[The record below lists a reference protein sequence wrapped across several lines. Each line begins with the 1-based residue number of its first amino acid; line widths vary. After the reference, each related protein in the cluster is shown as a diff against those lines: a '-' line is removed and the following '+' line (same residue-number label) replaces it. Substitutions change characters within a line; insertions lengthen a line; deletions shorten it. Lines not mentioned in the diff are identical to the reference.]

1 MKIKKLS
8 IITINLNDSKGLEKT
23 IKSVITQTFINYEFI
38 IIDGA
43 STDKSI
49 EIIKQYKD
57 FITFWKSE
65 PDTGI
70 YNAMNKGIKVAQGE
84 FCLFLNSGDVL
95 FDNSSLEKSFSY
107 MNEDIKIASCRIKVN
122 NKIIEPPTDDKKLR
136 FTFGHQPCHQATFI
150 HRSLF
155 NKYGYY
161 NEMNRIASDVEFFF
175 IAMDIN
181 GELMQQIP
189 VVLAIFDTT
198 GISSTAESQ
207 KNVFSE
213 MKNMYARLFPEPYN
227 YVLYEY
233 SINLS
238 YLGTKKIEMIK
249 NIDKYFFLRRMTSF
263 ALYVPYFI
271 SKILDR
277 KN

>member
-23 IKSVITQTFINYEFI
+23 IKSVIKQTFIDYQFI
-38 IIDGA
+38 VIDGA
-43 STDKSI
+43 STDGSI
-49 EIIKQYKD
+49 EIIKQYGD
-57 FITFWKSE
+57 FISLWKSE

-95 FDNSSLEKSFSY
+95 FDNSSLQESFSY
-107 MNEDIKIASCRIKVN
+107 MNEDVKIASCRIEVN
-122 NKIIEPPTDDKKLR
+122 SKIIEPPTYDIKLR

-155 NKYGYY
+155 DKYGYY
-161 NEMNRIASDVEFFF
+161 NEVNRIASDVEFFF

-181 GELMQQIP
+181 GEIMQKIP
-189 VVLAIFDTT
+189 VVLAVFDTS

-207 KNVFSE
+207 KIGFAE
-213 MKNMYARLFPEPYN
+213 MQNMYERLFPEPYSQ
-227 YVLYEY
+227 VLYEY
-233 SINLS
+233 SINLT
-238 YLGTKKIEMIK
+238 YLRTKKIEMIK
-249 NIDKYFFLRRMTSF
+249 NIDKHVFLRRITSVF
-263 ALYVPYFI
+263 LLIPYYI
-271 SKILDR
+271 SKVLDTR
-277 KN
+277 S